1 MIVEVAL
8 RLAQLQAQGIPVV
21 VYNAPYDL
29 SLLAAECLRHGLAPL
44 DVPGPI
50 IDPLVIDQ
58 AVDRYRRGKRTLE
71 VTAELYGVSLD
82 DAHDA
87 GADAI
92 AAGRLAQAL
101 AARYPSELD
110 IPPAEL
116 HRRQQHWYAIRAAEY
131 QAYRRRMGDPNF
143 SASTAWPIR

>member
-1 MIVEVAL
+1 MPL
-8 RLAQLQAQGIPVV
+8 V

-44 DVPGPI
+44 EIPGPV

-71 VTAELYGVSLD
+71 VTAELYGVTLD
-82 DAHDA
+82 GAHDA

-101 AARYPSELD
+101 AARYPNELD
-110 IPPAEL
+110 IPLVDL
-116 HRRQQHWYAIRAAEY
+116 HGRQENWYAARAVDY
-131 QAYRRRMGDPNF
+131 QAYRRRTGDSGF
-143 SASTAWPIR
+143 SASTAWPIRRAG